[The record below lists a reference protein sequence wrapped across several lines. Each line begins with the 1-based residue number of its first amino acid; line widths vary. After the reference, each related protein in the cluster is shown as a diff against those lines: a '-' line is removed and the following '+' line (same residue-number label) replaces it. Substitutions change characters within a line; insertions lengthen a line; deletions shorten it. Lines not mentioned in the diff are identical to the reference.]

1 MNYRGQQ
8 SGLTLV
14 ELIVA
19 ITLTTLV
26 AGSTVGILR
35 STAAARERAQGQ
47 LSVQQQGRAAVQAI
61 ATALANADRYPD
73 RDAVFEGI
81 DDWLGDMPA
90 DRIRFS
96 TVSKKTVRWGQ
107 PESDLKECDFYL
119 AQPPDKDWPVLM
131 RRTDPT
137 RNEAPDEGGVIECI
151 AENILG
157 LNLLYH
163 DGTDWREDW
172 EQGSGGKPL
181 AVRIELAVMS
191 EAKQPKPWTIS
202 RIVNFPHRIIQNQQE
217 AEAE

>member
-1 MNYRGQQ
+1 MTPKRQP

-19 ITLTTLV
+19 ITLTTLI

-35 STAAARERAQGQ
+35 STAAARERAQSQ
-47 LSVQQQGRAAVQAI
+47 LSVQQQARAAVGAI
-61 ATALANADRYPD
+61 ATALANADRYSG

-90 DRIRFS
+90 DRIRFFS
-96 TVSKKTVRWGQ
+96 ISKKTVRWGQ
-107 PESDLKECDFYL
+107 PESDLKEYDFYL

-137 RNEAPDEGGVIECI
+137 RNEIPDEGGVVECI
-151 AENILG
+151 GENILG

-163 DGTDWREDW
+163 DGIGWNEDW
-172 EQGSGGKPL
+172 PQDSRGWPL

-191 EAKQPKPWTIS
+191 ETKPPKVWTIS
-202 RIVNFPHRIIQNQQE
+202 RVVNFPHRRAQNQQE
-217 AEAE
+217 SEDE